1 MELLGQSVSW
11 ALVAQLT
18 VGGLILGSTYAIL
31 GLSFGIIYS
40 TTEVFH
46 FAHSVVYT
54 SAAYAAVVFYN
65 TLKLP
70 WPIAILLALVVA
82 ALVGLA
88 IEFFGY
94 QPMHRTN
101 SPKMVI
107 FIVSLGLATLAPN
120 VFQIIFGVNNQ
131 TFSAYEAQPI
141 TWGPINITS
150 IDLITVVVCWAAI
163 AAVLFILKSTR
174 AGLAIKA
181 VRSNPQMA
189 KAVGISTEKVYLLV
203 FGIGSFLVAIPS
215 LLFLMNGV
223 AFPTMGLN
231 PILFALIA
239 VFVGGVGS
247 APGSVLGGFMLG
259 MLTSLSAI
267 WLSSNYQAV
276 FVFIVLFIFVILRPQ
291 GLLGRAIK

>member
-239 VFVGGVGS
+239 VFVGGASG
-247 APGSVLGGFMLG
+247 APPVL
-259 MLTSLSAI
+259 
-267 WLSSNYQAV
+267 Y
-276 FVFIVLFIFVILRPQ
+276 
-291 GLLGRAIK
+291 